1 MERGRKP
8 QPTPREE
15 NRESRASR
23 YRVNWPRFLVSL
35 ALLLGAGTLLLR
47 GVNALADR
55 LSGDEA
61 AQAPASAAASTG
73 KASHTANPDGA
84 LAGAVVVVD
93 AGHGGF
99 DCGAIGAS
107 GSREDTINLQVALCL
122 RTALEDAGATVIMT
136 RVDAN
141 ALAQTKEDDMA
152 RRRQIIED
160 SGSDVVVSIHMN
172 ALENDNVTSGYQVYH
187 LPGSTGG
194 EALARAVDEGLIAQP
209 EGFKSQG
216 LRTDNLYILKSG
228 TQPCVLVEC
237 GFLSNPEEESNLQ
250 NPDYQHALASGICQ
264 GVAAYLADREQ

>member
-8 QPTPREE
+8 QPAPREE
-15 NRESRASR
+15 NQEGRTSR
-23 YRVNWPRFLVSL
+23 YRVNWPRFLLSL
-35 ALLLGAGTLLLR
+35 ALLLGAGALLLR
-47 GVNALADR
+47 GVNVLAER

-61 AQAPASAAASTG
+61 AQASAALSTG
-73 KASHTANPDGA
+73 KAGHTPNLDGE

-172 ALENDNVTSGYQVYH
+172 ALENDSTTSGYQVYH
-187 LPGSTGG
+187 LPGSTRG
-194 EALARAVDEGLIAQP
+194 EALARAVDEGLMAQP
-209 EGFKSQG
+209 EGIKSQG

-237 GFLSNPEEESNLQ
+237 GFLSNPEEESDLQ
-250 NPDYQHALASGICQ
+250 DPDYQHALADGICQ
-264 GVAAYLADREQ
+264 GVAAYLANRTQ